1 MEDPR
6 FQANFFFFLD
16 RIAMSPMLASLTLSL
31 RYLLALCETGSYNVD
46 LACLEFAMYAK
57 LAWNLEK
64 SIHPY
69 FPRTVIKGVHCH
81 TSPLF
86 CLTGIITDS
95 HLTF

>member
-16 RIAMSPMLASLTLSL
+16 RIAMFPRLASLKLSL
-31 RYLLALCETGSYNVD
+31 RYLPPLFETGSYNVD
-46 LACLEFAMYAK
+46 LSCLEFAMYTK

-69 FPRTVIKGVHCH
+69 FPRTGIKGYTAAPAHSFV
-81 TSPLF
+81 
-86 CLTGIITDS
+86 
-95 HLTF
+95 